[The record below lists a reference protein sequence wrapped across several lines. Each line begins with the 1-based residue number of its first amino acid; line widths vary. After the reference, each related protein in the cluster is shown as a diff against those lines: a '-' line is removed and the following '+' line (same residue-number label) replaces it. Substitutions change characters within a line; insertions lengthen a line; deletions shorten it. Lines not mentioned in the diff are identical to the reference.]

1 MLVGRLTKDPEL
13 RYTSDGVPVAN
24 VTLAVS
30 RPFKNAAG
38 EVEADFVNCT
48 LWRKTAV
55 NTAEYCEKGSI
66 IGLSGRIQ
74 TRQYV
79 NSEGER
85 TFITEVVARSVRF
98 WEKAGKRMSRLML
111 KPKIPSINSFLKK
124 NQSIS
129 PCLSPLW
136 PVLNDRFLF

>member
-1 MLVGRLTKDPEL
+1 MFNEIMLVGRLTKDPEL

-38 EVEADFVNCT
+38 EIEADFVNCT

-85 TFITEVVARSVRF
+85 VFITEVVARSVRF
-98 WEKAGKRMSRLML
+98 LGESRKAHE
-111 KPKIPSINSFLKK
+111 PSEA
-124 NQSIS
+124 
-129 PCLSPLW
+129 
-136 PVLNDRFLF
+136 

>member
-1 MLVGRLTKDPEL
+1 MFNEIMLVGRLTKDPEL

-38 EVEADFVNCT
+38 EIEADFVNCT

-85 TFITEVVARSVRF
+85 VLLQKLSPDQSDFGR
-98 WEKAGKRMSRLML
+98 
-111 KPKIPSINSFLKK
+111 KPK
-124 NQSIS
+124 S
-129 PCLSPLW
+129 P
-136 PVLNDRFLF
+136 